1 MKKIIFGL
9 FVFGLTIQS
18 FAQVIELPEVEIV
31 ATNYKYL
38 DNVREPDAAQPVK
51 LLQRE
56 VAVFDLKN
64 SEYYE
69 DEYEDYFISFY
80 IPQGKILA
88 SYDKEG
94 NVLRTVEKYK
104 NIALPPA
111 VAEAIVKNYSGWTIA
126 ENAYLVNYHDRKG
139 VTKKEYKILLEKGSQ
154 RMRVKTDEKGNLL

>member
-9 FVFGLTIQS
+9 FVFGLTIQT

-31 ATNYKYL
+31 AVNYKYL
-38 DNVREPDAAQPVK
+38 DNVREADAAEPVK

-56 VAVFDLKN
+56 VAAYDLKN

-69 DEYEDYFISFY
+69 DEYDNYFISFY

-104 NIALPPA
+104 NIALPRA
-111 VAEAIVKNYSGWTIA
+111 VAEAIVKNYNGWNIA
-126 ENAYLVNYHDRKG
+126 ENAYLVNYHDKRG
-139 VTKKEYKILLEKGSQ
+139 VTRKEYKILLEKDS
-154 RMRVKTDEKGNLL
+154 RRLRIKTDENGNVL

>member
-1 MKKIIFGL
+1 MKKIFLGL

-18 FAQVIELPEVEIV
+18 FAQIVELPEVEIV
-31 ATNYKYL
+31 AVNYKYL
-38 DNVREPDAAQPVK
+38 DNVGEPDAAQPVK

-56 VAVFDLKN
+56 VAAFDLKN

-69 DEYEDYFISFY
+69 DQYDDYFISFY
-80 IPQGKILA
+80 IPAGKILA

-111 VAEAIVKNYSGWTIA
+111 VSESIVKNYTGWTIA
-126 ENAYLVNYHDRKG
+126 ENAYLVNYHDKKG
-139 VTKKEYKILLEKGSQ
+139 VTKKEYKILLEKEGQ
-154 RMRVKTDEKGNLL
+154 RMRIKTDENGNIL

>member
-1 MKKIIFGL
+1 MKKILLGL

-31 ATNYKYL
+31 AVNYKYL
-38 DNVREPDAAQPVK
+38 NDVREPDAAQPVK
-51 LLQRE
+51 QLQRE

-69 DEYEDYFISFY
+69 DEYDDYFISFY

-104 NIALPPA
+104 NIALPK
-111 VAEAIVKNYSGWTIA
+111 VVSEAIVKNYSGWKIA

-139 VTKKEYKILLEKGSQ
+139 VTKKEYKILLEKDNR
-154 RMRVKTDEKGNLL
+154 RMRVKTDENGNIL

>member
-1 MKKIIFGL
+1 MKKIILGL

-69 DEYEDYFISFY
+69 DQYDDYFISFY

-154 RMRVKTDEKGNLL
+154 RMRVKTDEKGNPL

>member
-1 MKKIIFGL
+1 MKKIFLGL

-18 FAQVIELPEVEIV
+18 FAQIVELPEVEIV
-31 ATNYKYL
+31 AVNYKYL
-38 DNVREPDAAQPVK
+38 DNVGEPDAAQPVK

-56 VAVFDLKN
+56 VAAFDLKN

-69 DEYEDYFISFY
+69 DQYDDYFISFY
-80 IPQGKILA
+80 IPAGKILA

-111 VAEAIVKNYSGWTIA
+111 VAESIVKNYTGWTIA
-126 ENAYLVNYHDRKG
+126 ENAYLVNYHDKKG
-139 VTKKEYKILLEKGSQ
+139 VTKKEYKILLEKEGQ
-154 RMRVKTDEKGNLL
+154 RMRIKTDENGNIL

>member
-1 MKKIIFGL
+1 MKKILLGL

-18 FAQVIELPEVEIV
+18 FAQVIDLPEVEIV
-31 ATNYKYL
+31 AVNYKYIN
-38 DNVREPDAAQPVK
+38 DVGEPNAAQPVK

-56 VAVFDLKN
+56 VAAFDLKN

-69 DEYEDYFISFY
+69 DEYDNYFISFY

-104 NIALPPA
+104 NITLPTV
-111 VAEAIVKNYSGWTIA
+111 VAESIVKNYSGWKIA

-139 VTKKEYKILLEKGSQ
+139 VTKKEYKILLEKDNR
-154 RMRVKTDEKGNLL
+154 RMRIKTDENGNML